1 MLNAVHVNPLK
12 SQDIKM
18 KTNKYPVFLSLIF
31 FSFVSTSYADVFGT
45 DDKKWERVFSDL
57 KKISIRLTDNVDVQ
71 LKSLQTSQAELLRVI
86 DGLKSTIPA
95 LQGAIEQNDA
105 NMTQQLSKLESRL
118 AELEGRTRSQLA
130 ELEGK
135 TKVHLDEQKK
145 SQTDT
150 ANALKQALAVDM
162 ENLAKQNLA
171 SLQTLSK
178 SSSDSLAAINSGFAA
193 ANSGFMNID
202 NNNKKMIDILAKTLQ
217 ENQETGKTVGSVSKK
232 MGEVNDHIIVT
243 RDTVAKLKEIINAK
257 DGAQQARN
265 EQISKNIDKLAELLK
280 GLQTQN
286 TTLSTSLTASLQQV
300 DEKVTQS
307 MLKIDP
313 TNANLD
319 LANQKLSKLIE
330 ILKAFAGDQE
340 KIVKSQQSI
349 SDSLRDF
356 AGEQE
361 RMAKKQQAISETL
374 NEMRAKGD
382 SSEPKKSSKSQKKSE
397 GRPKK
402 STNED

>member
-1 MLNAVHVNPLK
+1 
-12 SQDIKM
+12 M
-18 KTNKYPVFLSLIF
+18 KTNKYPVFLSIIF

-71 LKSLQTSQAELLRVI
+71 LKSLQTSQAELLRLI

-105 NMTQQLSKLESRL
+105 KTTQQLSKLEGRL
-118 AELEGRTRSQLA
+118 AELEGRTRAQLA
-130 ELEGK
+130 ELDGK
-135 TKVHLDEQKK
+135 TKAHLDEQKK
-145 SQTDT
+145 SQVET
-150 ANALKQALAVDM
+150 ANALKQGLAVDM

-171 SLQTLSK
+171 SLQSLSK
-178 SSSDSLAAINSGFAA
+178 AGNDSLTAINSGFASV
-193 ANSGFMNID
+193 NSGFMNID

-232 MGEVNDHIIVT
+232 MVEVNDHINSI
-243 RDTVAKLKEIINAK
+243 RDLVAKLKEIINAK
-257 DGAQQARN
+257 DGVHQAQN
-265 EQISKNIDKLAELLK
+265 DHISKNIDKLAEILK
-280 GLQTQN
+280 GLQAQN
-286 TTLSTSLTASLQQV
+286 TALSTSLTASLQQV
-300 DEKVTQS
+300 DEKITQS
-307 MLKIDP
+307 MLKSDP
-313 TNANLD
+313 VNANLD

-340 KIVKSQQSI
+340 KIVKSQQAI

-361 RMAKKQQAISETL
+361 RMGKKQQAISETL
-374 NEMRAKGD
+374 NEMRNKGD
-382 SSEPKKSSKSQKKSE
+382 SSEPKKSTKSQKKSE
-397 GRPKK
+397 GKSKK
-402 STNED
+402 STNDD